1 MEFEACDP
9 VFLLVALSGQRWSSP
24 VSLTSEHL
32 ASLQHTVEY
41 NWSGSRFQSRDG
53 LYHGCMLGGGREREG
68 GDEGGRSSSLPLVC
82 LGRGGGEGCRI
93 VVWLELGWSGV
104 GCRGWP
110 TLLTNVLSSSRW
122 NRKG

>member
-53 LYHGCMLGGGREREG
+53 LYHGCMLGGGREREEGDDG
-68 GDEGGRSSSLPLVC
+68 GAKLLSPPRLF
-82 LGRGGGEGCRI
+82 GEG
-93 VVWLELGWSGV
+93 W
-104 GCRGWP
+104 RG
-110 TLLTNVLSSSRW
+110 RM
-122 NRKG
+122 